1 MGDVI
6 EEIPLDSEGVPAAP
20 EAEIPVTEPV
30 TGPTYDEP
38 APEPKRRGRPK
49 AAVRR
54 DAPPPPPKKAVR
66 VAEPKKRGRPPRP
79 PPPTQEDSEDEP
91 PYTSPGMDT
100 LAVAADV
107 LRLLSAQKATRLE
120 RQREQY
126 RSWIL

>member
-1 MGDVI
+1 MGDVV

-20 EAEIPVTEPV
+20 EAEVPVPETVEEEPEV
-30 TGPTYDEP
+30 V
-38 APEPKRRGRPK
+38 PKKRGRPK
-49 AAVRR
+49 ATAVRR
-54 DAPPPPPKKAVR
+54 DAPPPPPKKTVR
-66 VAEPKKRGRPPRP
+66 VAEPKKRGRPPKP
-79 PPPTQEDSEDEP
+79 PPPQEDSDDGEP

>member
-1 MGDVI
+1 MGDVV

-20 EAEIPVTEPV
+20 EAEVPVSEPV
-30 TGPTYDEP
+30 EEEVS
-38 APEPKRRGRPK
+38 APEAVPKKRGRPK

-54 DAPPPPPKKAVR
+54 DAPPPPPKKTVR
-66 VAEPKKRGRPPRP
+66 VAEPKKRGRPPKP
-79 PPPTQEDSEDEP
+79 PPPQEDSDDEP

>member
-1 MGDVI
+1 MDVI

-20 EAEIPVTEPV
+20 EAEIPVPEPV
-30 TGPTYDEP
+30 E
-38 APEPKRRGRPK
+38 EESEVVPKKRGRPK
-49 AAVRR
+49 ATAVRR
-54 DAPPPPPKKAVR
+54 DAPPPPPKKAK
-66 VAEPKKRGRPPRP
+66 VAEPKKRGRPPKP
-79 PPPTQEDSEDEP
+79 PPPEEDSDDEP
-91 PYTSPGMDT
+91 PYTTPGMDT